1 MPSPFN
7 KKEETNYK
15 FSDIVN
21 NCLVDVWQRTQEA
34 ISDYEDEVY
43 DDQPIVSDMP
53 QGMIVQYIPNGLI
66 IFFGKEEDYDNGEW

>member
-1 MPSPFN
+1 MPRPLDY
-7 KKEETNYK
+7 E

>member
-1 MPSPFN
+1 VPRPLDY
-7 KKEETNYK
+7 E

-34 ISDYEDEVY
+34 IADYEDEIY
-43 DDQPIVSDMP
+43 ADEPIISDMP

-66 IFFGKEEDYDNGEW
+66 IFFGKQEDFNGEWQ

>member
-43 DDQPIVSDMP
+43 NDQPIVSDMP

>member
-7 KKEETNYK
+7 KKEDTNYK

-34 ISDYEDEVY
+34 IADYEDEIY
-43 DDQPIVSDMP
+43 EEQPVVSDMP

>member
-34 ISDYEDEVY
+34 ISDYEDEDY

>member
-21 NCLVDVWQRTQEA
+21 NCLVDVWQRTQES

-43 DDQPIVSDMP
+43 YDQPIVSDMP

>member
-1 MPSPFN
+1 VPSPFN
-7 KKEETNYK
+7 KKEDTNYQ

-34 ISDYEDEVY
+34 IADYEDEIY
-43 DDQPIVSDMP
+43 DEQPVVSDMP